1 MTWDGIA
8 KWMVIGVTYYYVI
21 IYECFGMLSNREKYR
36 EKTSCV
42 KKKMLQIGTKF
53 YHLNTQKCNLCFNR
67 FIPVFTL
74 MNKQLHLC
82 MEFSNLL

>member
-42 KKKMLQIGTKF
+42 KKRCSK
-53 YHLNTQKCNLCFNR
+53 
-67 FIPVFTL
+67 
-74 MNKQLHLC
+74 
-82 MEFSNLL
+82 